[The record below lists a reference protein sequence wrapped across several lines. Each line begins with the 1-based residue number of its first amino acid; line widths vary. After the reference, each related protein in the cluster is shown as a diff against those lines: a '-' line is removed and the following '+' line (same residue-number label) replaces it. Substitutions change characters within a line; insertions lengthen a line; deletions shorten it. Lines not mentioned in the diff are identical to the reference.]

1 MPLTVAKDI
10 LPGRTVLITGAASGI
25 GLATSRACLAAGAK
39 VALLDMNPDSLKK
52 AEAEIGGAAA
62 FFFEGDISEEETFPR
77 CFEAAEKAL
86 GPVDV
91 LVNNAG
97 ILGPI
102 AQLEEIDREGWR
114 RTFDVNLFSAAMGTG
129 EFVRRYR
136 SRGGTAGVVIN
147 ISSIAAMQPMVRLA
161 PYCASKAAL
170 ISFSRAAA
178 NELGPLGIRVIA
190 ICPAAVRGPR
200 LERVVRDRA
209 KKYGRTYEEEDAL
222 LSADSP
228 LGKLVE
234 FEDVANTA
242 VFLASDAARLITGV
256 EINVTGGRWR

>member
-10 LPGRTVLITGAASGI
+10 LQGRSVLITGAASGI

-39 VALLDMNPDSLKK
+39 VALLDLNSDSLNK
-52 AEAEIGGAAA
+52 AEAEIGRATA
-62 FFFEGDISEEETFPR
+62 FFFEGDISGEETFPC

-97 ILGPI
+97 IPGPI

-114 RTFDVNLFSAAMGTG
+114 RTFDVNLFSAAMGTA

-136 SRGGTAGVVIN
+136 SRGGTASVIIN

-190 ICPAAVRGPR
+190 ICQAAVRGPR
-200 LERVVRDRA
+200 LERVVQDRA

-222 LSADSP
+222 LSAESP

-234 FEDVANTA
+234 FEDVANTV
-242 VFLASDAARLITGV
+242 VFLASDAARLITGI